1 MSTLHGIIF
10 AYHAKSELGELV
22 RHRTSASLPFCSRY
36 RLIDLALSSLI
47 NAGVRD
53 VGVIMQCDYQSL
65 LDHLGSG
72 KAWDLSRTSG
82 GLHLLPPFGMAG
94 LRTGE
99 YRGSLEAL
107 SAMHLYL
114 SEVNAEHIIL
124 CRGDLVSNVDLSA
137 AVRRHLSTGADI
149 TEVCSAEPPAEEN
162 NCFLPDADGF
172 SGRQLCHVHG
182 RSEGVYSLEIS
193 VIRKRVLME
202 LIGWARACGKISLH
216 RDAYQHHLQNGGR
229 ICLYLHEGYAK
240 RVSSVAD
247 YFQVNMDMLLPQNR
261 ACIFPAGRPVRT
273 RGRAEVST
281 YYGEKARSENSLVA
295 NGCYIEGELENCIL
309 FSGVR
314 VEKGVHLKNCILM
327 QDTVIC
333 EGAALKFIISDK
345 DVRVSPYVTLTGSE
359 KLPLVIPKGSEL

>member
-47 NAGVRD
+47 NAGVCD

-327 QDTVIC
+327 QDAVVGQDASLSC
-333 EGAALKFIISDK
+333 VISDK
-345 DVRVSPYVTLTGSE
+345 DTVISSGVTLCGSPL
-359 KLPLVIPKGSEL
+359 LPLVIPKNTRL